1 MSRQSKWV
9 PQRWRQ
15 GDILSPALFNIF
27 LNDLA
32 KEIKM
37 SNVEM
42 KFGDQLL
49 SILLYADDNVILV
62 YSEGDIQKLLDI
74 TFSWCMK

>member
-1 MSRQSKWV
+1 
-9 PQRWRQ
+9 
-15 GDILSPALFNIF
+15 
-27 LNDLA
+27 
-32 KEIKM
+32 M